1 MRRSSVAEIE
11 ITLPTVQ
18 YGNVKVRATPEELG
32 LESAG
37 DAAALGAAAAIY
49 LNLFQQGFKH
59 GAAMDV
65 DANLGDVQAVSVSRA
80 HHLLNEGLGGVTEVP
95 EDVAVTDVG
104 DDFAKDEE
112 SPYPNDGITPPWEKP
127 EVDTKRKPWE
137 TENLPPEAV
146 VTAPVVLDSTW

>member
-1 MRRSSVAEIE
+1 MAEIE

-80 HHLLNEGLGGVTEVP
+80 HHLLDEGLGGVTELS
-95 EDVAVTDVG
+95 EGTSEKAEADAADMRARHQAEAEAAG
-104 DDFAKDEE
+104 KA
-112 SPYPNDGITPPWEKP
+112 PWAEK
-127 EVDTKRKPWE
+127 VDTKRKPWE
-137 TENLPPEAV
+137 TGEQAPKAPV
-146 VTAPVVLDSTW
+146 VTADW